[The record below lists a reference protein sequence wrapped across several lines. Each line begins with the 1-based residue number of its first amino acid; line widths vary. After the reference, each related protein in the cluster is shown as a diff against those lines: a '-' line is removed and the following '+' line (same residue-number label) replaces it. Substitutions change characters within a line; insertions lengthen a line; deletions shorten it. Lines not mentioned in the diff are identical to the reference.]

1 VDTPEALGK
10 YCPAGS
16 RREGFPIAI
25 QWGTRPMPRFDLQR
39 FLAETGL
46 SIAKLASHLQVAQT
60 YLQKAAGGKADLT
73 RRDREACRTLW
84 RRLTQAAQIEL
95 PFAEP
100 PETFTREH
108 ARRVAR
114 SGAKSLPGQRGER
127 AALPGRPRKGTDPK
141 TRPAGGKQ
149 ARGTDSRRRK
159 EGKGKRGPRIG
170 GRKGPT

>member
-1 VDTPEALGK
+1 
-10 YCPAGS
+10 
-16 RREGFPIAI
+16 
-25 QWGTRPMPRFDLQR
+25 MPRFDLQR

-46 SIAKLASHLQVAQT
+46 SIARLASYLQVAQT
-60 YLQKAAGGKADLT
+60 YLQEAAARKADLT

-114 SGAKSLPGQRGER
+114 SGAKSLPGRPGER
-127 AALPGRPRKGTDPK
+127 AAHPRRPRKRPIAK
-141 TRPAGGKQ
+141 SRPAGAKR
-149 ARGTDSRRRK
+149 AKGTDSRRRIE
-159 EGKGKRGPRIG
+159 EGGKRGPRTG
-170 GRKGPT
+170 KRKGPI